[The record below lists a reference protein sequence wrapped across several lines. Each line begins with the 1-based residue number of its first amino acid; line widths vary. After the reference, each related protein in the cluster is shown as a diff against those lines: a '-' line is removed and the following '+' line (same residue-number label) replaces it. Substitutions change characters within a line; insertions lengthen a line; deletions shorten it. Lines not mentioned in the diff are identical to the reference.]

1 MSNSLWPNELQ
12 HTSLPCS
19 LLFPG
24 VCLNSCPLSWWCYLT
39 TLSASATLFSSCPQ
53 SLLVSGSFP
62 ISQLLHAQPPPA
74 FHQFLSVTGS
84 KDFPFHQISFYGFC
98 LSRFWEL
105 QNSLWPHFF
114 DRSKKSYWFPVH
126 FFFPLLWGC
135 DSLFVCML
143 SRFSHIWLI
152 AILWTIARQAPLS
165 IGFSRQEY
173 WSGLPWPPP
182 RDLPNPWLELHLPLL
197 RCRWI
202 LYHWVTEGSMVDYLH
217 ALYISHLNLGVWQ
230 FFNTSMRLHFLIF
243 YEPEKVKWLQ
253 SSPTPEKSWR
263 VLSGKKDIIIN
274 FLVAL
279 IWAHKFFEM
288 LDNLNARD
296 LQNSISLFIL
306 MKESFLGIQVFS
318 VSNLVLYFSFLLDTY
333 FLPNW

>member
-105 QNSLWPHFF
+105 QISLWPHFF
-114 DRSKKSYWFPVH
+114 NRSKKSYWFPVH
-126 FFFPLLWGC
+126 FFFSFVVRMWFVICVHAKSLQSYLTHCDLMDHSPPGSFVHRILQARILEWVAMTSSTGSSQPMTWTSSAAPALQV
-135 DSLFVCML
+135 DSL
-143 SRFSHIWLI
+143 
-152 AILWTIARQAPLS
+152 PLS
-165 IGFSRQEY
+165 HG
-173 WSGLPWPPP
+173 GKHG
-182 RDLPNPWLELHLPLL
+182 WLFT
-197 RCRWI
+197 C
-202 LYHWVTEGSMVDYLH
+202 S
-217 ALYISHLNLGVWQ
+217 LYI
-230 FFNTSMRLHFLIF
+230 
-243 YEPEKVKWLQ
+243 
-253 SSPTPEKSWR
+253 TPESR
-263 VLSGKKDIIIN
+263 RLTVL
-274 FLVAL
+274 
-279 IWAHKFFEM
+279 
-288 LDNLNARD
+288 
-296 LQNSISLFIL
+296 
-306 MKESFLGIQVFS
+306 
-318 VSNLVLYFSFLLDTY
+318 
-333 FLPNW
+333 